1 MMPHP
6 ECIRALDKP
15 VHLVAANQGVGNRLE
30 VRMFVVNSP
39 VCVVCG
45 NHTVFFL
52 SDEERAAMNSG
63 KLIQDALPDWTAEQR
78 EVLISGTHPQCW
90 TSLYGEENDDEQI

>member
-1 MMPHP
+1 MPP
-6 ECIRALDKP
+6 QVVCIRDLDRP
-15 VHLVAANQGVGNRLE
+15 VEESLADRSVGNSLE

-39 VCVVCG
+39 VCPVCG

-52 SDEERAAMNSG
+52 SNEERAAMNSG
-63 KLIQDALPDWTAEQR
+63 KLIQDALPEWTAEQR

-90 TSLYGEENDDEQI
+90 TSLYGEENDNEQI